1 MRLLARFGYHCKDRF
16 REESGRL
23 RVRDDEGRTP
33 TVGAMQGTG
42 DSPDGAS
49 ENSTR
54 PHPVVDATKRP
65 TRVDHQSE
73 ARASGPADSG
83 GSVQRAASAIRTAIL
98 RRELSPGMQIRQA
111 DLAKQLRLSR
121 IPVREALKVVETEG
135 LVIHRPN
142 SGYYVRRLS
151 EAELT
156 ELYLMRDLL
165 ESEVLSRVSAVSPSA
180 VEELVAINLRAE
192 LAVAA
197 GDIHGMIEHNRT
209 FHFSVLQLG
218 GMPIVLEEIRRL
230 WSMSESYRV
239 FHFVDDTTQ
248 AGTLVQHREMIDA
261 LRKGDIP
268 RLVRLS
274 KEHRQT
280 GEHTVVELLRSG
292 L

>member
-1 MRLLARFGYHCKDRF
+1 M
-16 REESGRL
+16 
-23 RVRDDEGRTP
+23 EGI
-33 TVGAMQGTG
+33 G
-42 DSPDGAS
+42 DLPDAPS
-49 ENSTR
+49 ENSNR
-54 PHPVVDATKRP
+54 PRRNDDGSKRLKPAVHP
-65 TRVDHQSE
+65 SE
-73 ARASGPADSG
+73 ALPSGPPDSG
-83 GSVQRAASAIRTAIL
+83 GSVQRAAGAIRKAIL
-98 RRELSPGMQIRQA
+98 RRELPPGMQIRQA

-142 SGYYVRRLS
+142 SGYYVRKLS

-180 VEELVAINLRAE
+180 VEELVALNLRAE

-197 GDIHGMIEHNRT
+197 GDLHGMIEYNRT
-209 FHFSVLQLG
+209 FHFSLLELG
-218 GMPIVLEEIRRL
+218 GMPIVLDEIRRL